1 MRKLFFPVLVS
12 IIVLHAAKA
21 QSKLDESTGMNNQ
34 VLLTLEKPYI
44 FIVNPGM

>member
-21 QSKLDESTGMNNQ
+21 QSKLGEAAGMNNQ
-34 VLLTLEKPYI
+34 VLLTREKPYI